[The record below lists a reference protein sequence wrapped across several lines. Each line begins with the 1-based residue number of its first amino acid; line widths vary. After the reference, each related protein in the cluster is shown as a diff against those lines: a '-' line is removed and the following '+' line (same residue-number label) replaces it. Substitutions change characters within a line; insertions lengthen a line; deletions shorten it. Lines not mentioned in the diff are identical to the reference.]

1 MKKSNIQ
8 IVAVGASAGG
18 LEALQEFFKKIPID
32 TGLTFIVIQHLSP
45 DYKSL
50 MDELLARCTKMLIKV
65 IENAI
70 GLEANT
76 IYLNPPSSNLFI
88 KNDKIY
94 TENYDPRKSFNLPID
109 YFFRSLAAEKGKNSI
124 AIILS
129 GTGSDGTLGI
139 KAIKEVGGIVMV
151 QDLNS
156 AKFDGMPKNAI
167 STGLADFILSPEKMA
182 EALVEFLRHPLTQ
195 KVMSIES
202 FISKYSDAFNQI
214 IGILIKHS
222 NIDFSNYKENTIIRR
237 LERRLSINRFEKLDD
252 YVKFL
257 NSSDEEQTILS
268 KELLIGVTRFF
279 RDKEAFDSLKAKVFP
294 KICNQPVI
302 RIWSAACSSGEE
314 VYSLAIYLKEYLLE
328 NNINAEVKIFATDID
343 RNAVEY
349 ASKGVYPDSIIT
361 DVETRYISRYFT
373 KHNNVYQ
380 VNDNIRKMIVFATHN
395 VIEDAPFSKLDL
407 IVCRNLFI
415 YFKPEVQHKILSFF
429 YYSLNKTGHLF
440 IGSSETVGDLSEAFE
455 PVDSKW
461 KIYYKKKGYTS
472 LLNRGLFL
480 KVTPENKVK
489 KETYSHFK
497 VYERQVNENLF
508 EAVVSSYLPPTVII
522 DKNNLIL
529 HLINDVS
536 KYIKVQP
543 GVFSQNLF
551 NNMSNEL
558 AISVSSMLRKI
569 KSNHKDETLEKIVK
583 LKNDDKNFI
592 KIECRQL
599 DLSKSYFLISF
610 KEEVITSDKN
620 QIIET
625 NYLDDSSNE
634 KIDELNKEL
643 QFTKENLQA
652 TVEELETSN
661 EELQSSNEELIASN
675 EELQSTNEELHS
687 VNEELYTVN
696 NEYQLKID
704 ELIKLNNDVNNLL
717 LNTELGA
724 LYLDKRLMIRK
735 ITPKI
740 SEITN
745 IIESDIG
752 RPITHLNF
760 DNFNFNIIDDIKN
773 VIKNLVPVDK
783 EVLLNNG
790 LYYLCR
796 IRPYRSEF
804 NAVDGILVTFVEITK
819 LHEAYHN
826 LKISNKRLNQAL
838 DFGKMAWWEWNTSN
852 NELVYDDRKALML
865 GYKPDNFPKSLDELN
880 KLIHPKDIE
889 FVKQIQKNIIE
900 KKINNF
906 DISYRIKAKNGRYI
920 WYYKKGE
927 ISESKK
933 DTVCGII
940 VNITDLK
947 KLESNL
953 KQTQELLKQTLEISF
968 IAQTMLDSKGRI
980 IYANKHAEKLFNLS
994 KKQITNRSYDS
1005 SKWEITDLDNNII
1018 DPKDLPFSIV
1028 KNTKLPVYNYKH
1040 YIKIPNR
1047 NKVLLSVTGIPV
1059 IDENYKFQGAI
1070 FSIGEEN
1077 E

>member
-1 MKKSNIQ
+1 MKKNNIQ

-18 LEALQEFFKKIPID
+18 LEALQEFFKKIPVD
-32 TGLTFIVIQHLSP
+32 TGLTFVVIQHLSP

-50 MDELLARCTKMLIKV
+50 MDELLSRCTKMPIKV
-65 IENAI
+65 IENATE
-70 GLEANT
+70 LQANA
-76 IYLNPPSSNLFI
+76 IYLNPPSTNLFI

-94 TENYDPRKSFNLPID
+94 TENYNPRKSFNLPID
-109 YFFRSLAAEKGKNSI
+109 YFFRSLASEKGKNSI

-151 QDLNS
+151 QDLKS

-167 STGLADFILSPEKMA
+167 STGLSDFILSPEKMA
-182 EALVEFLRHPLTQ
+182 EALVDFLQHPITQ
-195 KVMSIES
+195 KLMSIES
-202 FISKYSDAFNQI
+202 FISKYSDAFNQVI
-214 IGILIKHS
+214 AILIRHS

-237 LERRLSINRFEKLDD
+237 LERRLSINRLEKLEE

-257 NSSDEEQTILS
+257 NSSVEEQAILS

-279 RDKEAFDSLKAKVFP
+279 RDKDAFDSLKLKVFP
-294 KICNQPVI
+294 KICNQTVI
-302 RIWSAACSSGEE
+302 RIWSTGCSSGEE

-328 NNINAEVKIFATDID
+328 NNIMAEVKIFATDID
-343 RNAVEY
+343 KNAIEY
-349 ASKGVYPDSIIT
+349 ASRGVYPDSIIT

-373 KHNNVYQ
+373 KHNNIYQ

-415 YFKPEVQHKILSFF
+415 YFKPEVQHKILSYF
-429 YYSLNKTGHLF
+429 YYSLNKDGHLF

-455 PVDSKW
+455 PVDNKW
-461 KIYYKKKGYTS
+461 KIYLKKKGYTS
-472 LLNRGLFL
+472 LLNRGLYL
-480 KVTPENKVK
+480 KVTPENKIK
-489 KETYSHFK
+489 KESFSHFK

-508 EAVVSSYLPPTVII
+508 EAVVSTYFPPTVII
-522 DKNNLIL
+522 DNNNLIL

-558 AISVSSMLRKI
+558 AISVSSMLRKLKASQKEETIEKVI
-569 KSNHKDETLEKIVK
+569 KLR
-583 LKNDDKNFI
+583 NDDENYI
-592 KIECRQL
+592 KIECRHL
-599 DLSKSYFLISF
+599 NISKSYFLISF
-610 KEEVITSDKN
+610 TEEVLNKNKN

-634 KIDELNKEL
+634 KIDELSKEL

-675 EELQSTNEELHS
+675 EELQSTNEELQS

-724 LYLDKRLMIRK
+724 LYLDKRLQIRK
-735 ITPKI
+735 LTPKV

-745 IIESDIG
+745 MMESDIG

-760 DNFNFNIIDDIKN
+760 DNFNFNIIEDIKS
-773 VIKNLVPVDK
+773 VLKNLIPIDK
-783 EVLLNNG
+783 EVILDNG
-790 LYYLCR
+790 LSYLCR

-819 LHEAYHN
+819 LHEANHD
-826 LKISNKRLNQAL
+826 LRISNNRLNQAL
-838 DFGKMAWWEWNTSN
+838 DYGHMAWWEWDISTNLLT
-852 NELVYDDRKALML
+852 YDNRKAIML
-865 GYKPDNFPKSLDELN
+865 GYSPDDFPKNLDELN
-880 KLIHPKDIE
+880 KLIHPVDIVD
-889 FVKQIQKNIIE
+889 VKHIQKKIID
-900 KKINNF
+900 KKISGF
-906 DISYRIKAKNGRYI
+906 EISYRIKSKNGRYI
-920 WYYKKGE
+920 WFYKKGE
-927 ISESKK
+927 ITEKRYNIVS
-933 DTVCGII
+933 GII
-940 VNITDLK
+940 VEITNVK
-947 KLESNL
+947 KLESSL
-953 KQTQELLKQTLEISF
+953 KQTQELLKQTIEISPVC
-968 IAQTMLDSKGRI
+968 QVMLDDKGRI
-980 IYANKHAEKLFNLS
+980 TFANSPAEKLFNLT
-994 KKQITNRSYDS
+994 KKQITSRTYDS
-1005 SKWEITDLDNNII
+1005 SQWEITDFDNNTIE
-1018 DPKDLPFSIV
+1018 PKDLPFSII
-1028 KNTKLPVYNYKH
+1028 KRTKKPVYHYKH
-1040 YIKIPNR
+1040 FIKVPKRDKILINI
-1047 NKVLLSVTGIPV
+1047 TGIPV
-1059 IDENYKFQGAI
+1059 IDENNKFQGAI